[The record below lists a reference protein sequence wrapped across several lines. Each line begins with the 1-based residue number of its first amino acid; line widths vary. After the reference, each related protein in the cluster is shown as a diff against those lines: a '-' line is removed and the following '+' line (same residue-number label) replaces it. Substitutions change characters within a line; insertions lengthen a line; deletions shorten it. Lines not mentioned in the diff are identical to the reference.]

1 MKIERDDEA
10 DPRPAFKL
18 PVLPMIAA
26 AMKNPGQVPP
36 SEADD
41 MSDAS
46 ERPEGGASSP
56 TQGKRFNSM
65 SDPDKNRE
73 RTLE

>member
-1 MKIERDDEA
+1 MKIERDEEV

-46 ERPEGGASSP
+46 ERPEEGATSP
-56 TQGKRFNSM
+56 TQGKRFDSM
-65 SDPDKNRE
+65 TDPDKNRE

>member
-1 MKIERDDEA
+1 
-10 DPRPAFKL
+10 
-18 PVLPMIAA
+18 MIAA
-26 AMKNPGQVPP
+26 AMKHPGQVPP
-36 SEADD
+36 GEADD

-46 ERPEGGASSP
+46 EPPEEGASSP
-56 TQGKRFNSM
+56 TQGKRFDSM